1 MCKYERFFLLCLFL
15 SNGWLR
21 DRSGQWVRDENVE
34 FDSDEEEE
42 APSLSPLP
50 TSP

>member
-1 MCKYERFFLLCLFL
+1 MVLYLPP
-15 SNGWLR
+15 SDGWLK

-34 FDSDEEEE
+34 FDSDEEE
-42 APSLSPLP
+42 PTSPGPLP